1 MAYVG
6 RTLNLETRF
15 GGAMRDSIKTFRWTK
30 KLAVSTTYTCVTRRN
45 AKLVGNAI
53 IHLLQPLI
61 DLLHTITGD
70 NGKEFADHER
80 IDKDLNIDF
89 FFGCH
94 YSA

>member
-1 MAYVG
+1 MSKELLALKKVH
-6 RTLNLETRF
+6 LNHEGFYLYL
-15 GGAMRDSIKTFRWTK
+15 SVYKKTSG
-30 KLAVSTTYTCVTRRN
+30 KLTHTCATRRN